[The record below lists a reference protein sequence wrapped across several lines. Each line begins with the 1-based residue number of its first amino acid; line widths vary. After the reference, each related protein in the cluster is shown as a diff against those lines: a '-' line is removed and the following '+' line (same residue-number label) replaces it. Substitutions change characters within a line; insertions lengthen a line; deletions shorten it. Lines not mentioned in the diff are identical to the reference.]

1 MEDITVLWTL
11 FAGTF
16 LLVPSNI
23 SSPPSNIDKYYF
35 SQIENEGGSIIGSE
49 VQYSHFAEKD
59 NSPWKLGY
67 SASVTDEG
75 GIWIG
80 GGILKRINIYE
91 KINLNLSLMPGLYFK
106 GNEIDLGGPIEFR
119 SALEIEYKVNNKY
132 GVGIG
137 IDHRSNA
144 EIYDYNP
151 GMDAYKLVLYVY
163 LD

>member
-1 MEDITVLWTL
+1 
-11 FAGTF
+11 
-16 LLVPSNI
+16 
-23 SSPPSNIDKYYF
+23 
-35 SQIENEGGSIIGSE
+35 
-49 VQYSHFAEKD
+49 
-59 NSPWKLGY
+59 
-67 SASVTDEG
+67 
-75 GIWIG
+75 
-80 GGILKRINIYE
+80 
-91 KINLNLSLMPGLYFK
+91 MPGLYFK

-151 GMDAYKLVLYVY
+151 GMDAYKLVFYVY